1 MNQAAVKRNPVWQSK
16 YNCDI
21 LIRSAQTE
29 SLSFFNFFFF
39 ERNSNFW
46 KLNDL
51 EEIQLLI

>member
-29 SLSFFNFFFF
+29 SLSFFNFFFK
-39 ERNSNFW
+39 RNSNFW